1 MKEINS
7 KIIKN
12 IIAPFIVLNIIIV
25 FSILIMFLMTITNVM
40 PKKYYKSSD
49 FNIRILYSKVD
60 YDNDNIDDYSDI
72 ILGAR
77 EQINN
82 KYDNIETFLYLSL
95 KRAGYDLEKMI
106 YEDIELYPN
115 DYVNNSLK
123 NINIYLK
130 KYYPSFTNDYNEIAN
145 WQPGD
150 IIVFENDNIGI
161 VSDRRNKEGITL
173 IINYNNKVVEEDSI
187 KKYPIK
193 GHYRFDTLYER
204 S

>member
-40 PKKYYKSSD
+40 PKKYYKASD

-106 YEDIELYPN
+106 FEDIELYPN

-150 IIVFENDNIGI
+150 IIIFENDNIGI